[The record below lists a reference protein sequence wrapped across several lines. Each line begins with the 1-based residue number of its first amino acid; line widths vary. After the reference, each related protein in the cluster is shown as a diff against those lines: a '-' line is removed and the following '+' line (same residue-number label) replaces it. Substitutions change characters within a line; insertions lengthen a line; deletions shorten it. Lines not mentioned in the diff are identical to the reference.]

1 MSHSDDLSVYW
12 LKSLM
17 DKLKII
23 LINKKALSVLAV
35 QLIFTLL
42 RNDFSLVDSV

>member
-1 MSHSDDLSVYW
+1 MSHSDDLSIGK
-12 LKSLM
+12 KSLM

-42 RNDFSLVDSV
+42 RNDFSLVDSL